1 MVGQAVY
8 TSNINKKAKVNTSAF
23 ASGVYIIKLYTD
35 KETVVRKFV
44 KE

>member
-1 MVGQAVY
+1 MVGETVY
-8 TSNINKKAKVNTSAF
+8 TSYINKKATINTSTF
-23 ASGVYIIKLYTD
+23 PSGVYILKLYTD